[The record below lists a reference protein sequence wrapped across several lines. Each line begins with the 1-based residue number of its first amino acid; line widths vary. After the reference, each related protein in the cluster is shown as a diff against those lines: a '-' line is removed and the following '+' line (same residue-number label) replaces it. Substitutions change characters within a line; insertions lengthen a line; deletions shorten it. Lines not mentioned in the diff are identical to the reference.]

1 MAKFKLK
8 IHRGVLLFILLLVSI
23 LVLLAPKHYTTK
35 ANDIFYK
42 TLGGILKFGSD
53 FHFSDLSS
61 SAMNKRTIAYEDYEK
76 VVEENQLLQKKA
88 SELIRQRNKIHNWY
102 ETATGTRQR
111 LPELGPGHIWADVIS
126 IKAEIGRLTIDRG
139 TADGIEKGQCVIG
152 QDYVIGTIGNVLGYT
167 SKVELLTST
176 AQNLLVEIEAFDE
189 DGSEVYKRGFMRGD
203 GKGLCKVNG
212 IETSY
217 KIESGN
223 FVYAVDMEGFLLSP
237 MIVGKISSIDF
248 DSKNPLFWDIVVD
261 PSFKARSLER
271 VFAVTM
277 QPEVKEK

>member
-8 IHRGVLLFILLLVSI
+8 IHRGVLLFILLLISI
-23 LVLLAPKHYTTK
+23 LVLLSPKHYTTK
-35 ANDIFYK
+35 PNDIFYK
-42 TLGGILKFGSD
+42 AFGKVLKFGSD

-61 SAMNKRTIAYEDYEK
+61 NAMNKRTISYEDYEK
-76 VVEENQLLQKKA
+76 VVKENQLLQKKT

-126 IKAEIGRLTIDRG
+126 VKAEIGQLTIDRG
-139 TADGIEKGQCVIG
+139 PADGIEKRQCVIG

-176 AQNLLVEIEAFDE
+176 SQNLLVEIEAFDE
-189 DGSEVYKRGFMRGD
+189 DENEVYKRGFMRGD
-203 GKGLCKVNG
+203 GKGRCKVNG

-223 FVYAVDMEGFLLSP
+223 FVYVVDMEGFLLSP
-237 MIVGKISSIDF
+237 MIVGKISSITY
-248 DSKNPLFWDIVVD
+248 DSKNPLFWDIVVE
-261 PSFKARSLER
+261 PSFDVQSLER

-277 QPEVKEK
+277 EPESRKK

>member
-8 IHRGVLLFILLLVSI
+8 IHKGVLVFILLLVSI

-42 TLGGILKFGSD
+42 TFAGILQFGSD
-53 FHFSDLSS
+53 FHFEDLSS
-61 SAMNKRTIAYEDYEK
+61 SAMNKRTIAYEEYEK
-76 VVEENQLLQKKA
+76 LLKENQVLEKKTK
-88 SELIRQRNKIHNWY
+88 ELIRQRNKIHSWY

-111 LPELGPGHIWADVIS
+111 LPELGPGYIWAAIIS
-126 IKAEIGRLTIDRG
+126 TKAEIGQLTIDRG

-152 QDYVIGTIGNVLGYT
+152 QDYVIGTIGDVLGYT
-167 SKVELLTST
+167 SKVELITST

-189 DGSEVYKRGFMRGD
+189 DGNEVYKRGFMRGD
-203 GKGLCKVNG
+203 GTGTCKVNG

-237 MIVGKISSIDF
+237 MIVGKITSITY
-248 DSKNPLFWDIVVD
+248 DSQNPLFWDIIVA
-261 PSFKARSLER
+261 PSFDVRSLEK

-277 QPEVKEK
+277 QPEVNK